1 MAHGYGHQGPSG
13 MPKQFVLCFDGTGN
27 KFAGDESD
35 SNVLK
40 IFRMLDRSKSHQYHY
55 YQPGIGTYVTS
66 KSLSSHGRFQRIK
79 SAYQKAKD
87 SAVGSSFD
95 EHVMGGY
102 KFLMRYYSPGDEIY
116 FIGFSRGSYIAR
128 FLAEML
134 DYIGLLEAGN
144 EELVRF
150 AWKTFAKWQQRSDD
164 TEEER
169 EEKKRLFTYMK
180 AFRETFS
187 RPISR
192 IRFMGLFDT
201 VNSVPR
207 FESAWMQR
215 TKFPYTA
222 RSSAKVIRHAVGI
235 DERRAKFRQDL
246 ISGPRPQELKHHKHR
261 HHLPKNPLEHHM
273 DRHRDEHNHLHLFHQ
288 DKERKAQKAQ
298 EDHPDN
304 VPSIRFNDNSEE
316 EKQDSEK
323 PGPEFQA
330 PGWGPHEGESYYHS
344 GRGRHASQANSR
356 PGSRA
361 ESRAGSHAGSHLGDE
376 PATMKPHA
384 YRAPS
389 PRRSLAVP
397 KASMEDLHSV
407 GSKESCQSAHSN
419 VLSVQI
425 PGTED
430 EEDEDEDD
438 QDIHEIW
445 FPGCHA
451 DIGGGWKLA
460 PDEKWA
466 LSHAPLVWMTQ
477 EAQKAGLE
485 LDERKMKQFQCLEEF
500 SGDYTPIQQEIN
512 ARRPSRCLEPHAEND
527 EAFRSMPNE
536 KERSAASRDFW
547 HALHT
552 SSTEGLSH
560 DCLLFNQGIPAMSVI
575 TWRIME
581 WLPFRRMDLQA
592 DGSWKPISWPL
603 PRGEVRDVPL
613 NAEIHVSAI
622 RRMQANRNYRPGN
635 VIVGGGGRGCRVAPE
650 EYGMGEWVVFRNEGD
665 PVRETYVRKDLSKC
679 KEGEENLQKIVHTP

>member
-1 MAHGYGHQGPSG
+1 
-13 MPKQFVLCFDGTGN
+13 
-27 KFAGDESD
+27 
-35 SNVLK
+35 
-40 IFRMLDRSKSHQYHY
+40 MLDRSKSHQYHY

-66 KSLSSHGRFQRIK
+66 KSLSSHGRIQRIK

-102 KFLMRYYSPGDEIY
+102 KFLMRYYSPGDEIF

-150 AWKTFAKWQQRSDD
+150 AWKTFAKWQQRSGD
-164 TEEER
+164 TEEDQ
-169 EEKKRLFTYMK
+169 EEKKKLFAYMK

-222 RSSAKVIRHAVGI
+222 RSSAKIIRHAVGI

-246 ISGPRPQELKHHKHR
+246 ISGPRPKESKHHRRR

-273 DRHRDEHNHLHLFHQ
+273 ERHRDANRHLHVFHQ
-288 DKERKAQKAQ
+288 DQKEQKPQ
-298 EDHPDN
+298 EEQPDN
-304 VPSIRFNDNSEE
+304 VPSFRLNDGPEE
-316 EKQDSEK
+316 EPQGGEK
-323 PGPEFQA
+323 SAPVFQV
-330 PGWGPHEGESYYHS
+330 PGWGPGAGETYYHS
-344 GRGRHASQANSR
+344 GRYASR
-356 PGSRA
+356 PGSQQG
-361 ESRAGSHAGSHLGDE
+361 SRTGSEAGSLE
-376 PATMKPHA
+376 PHK

-397 KASMEDLHSV
+397 NLAGDGLRSV
-407 GSKESCQSAHSN
+407 KSKESIQSVHSN
-419 VLSVQI
+419 TLSVQI
-425 PGTED
+425 PAIVDADSCED
-430 EEDEDEDD
+430 EEE
-438 QDIHEIW
+438 QDIHEVW

-451 DIGGGWKLA
+451 DIGGGWKLS
-460 PDEKWA
+460 DGETWA
-466 LSHAPLVWMTQ
+466 LSHAPLVWMTH

-500 SGDYTPIQQEIN
+500 SGDYTPVQEEIG
-512 ARRPSRCLEPHAEND
+512 AHRSSRCAEPHAND
-527 EAFRSMPNE
+527 PDAYRSIPDD

-547 HALHT
+547 HALHM
-552 SSTEGLSH
+552 SSTKGLLH
-560 DCLLFNQGIPAMSVI
+560 DCLMFNQGIPTMSVI

-581 WLPFRRMDLQA
+581 WLPFRRMDLQP

-603 PRGEVRDVPL
+603 PRGEVRDVPHD
-613 NAEIHVSAI
+613 AEIHVSAI
-622 RRMQANRNYRPGN
+622 RRMQADPKYRPGN
-635 VIVGGGGRGCRVAPE
+635 VIVGGGGRGLRVAPE
-650 EYGMGEWVVFRNEGD
+650 EYGMGEWVVFKNEGD
-665 PVRETYVRKDLSKC
+665 AVRETYVRKAVSKC
-679 KEGEENLQKIVHTP
+679 KEDEEKTNCRC

>member
-1 MAHGYGHQGPSG
+1 MAHGLGPSPSPF
-13 MPKQFVLCFDGTGN
+13 PKQFVLCFDGTGN

-66 KSLSSHGRFQRIK
+66 RSLSSHGRIQRIK

-87 SAVGSSFD
+87 SAIGSSFD

-144 EELVRF
+144 EELIRF
-150 AWKTFAKWQQRSDD
+150 AWKTFAKWQQRTGD

-169 EEKKRLFTYMK
+169 AEKKKLFEYMK

-187 RPISR
+187 RPTSR

-215 TKFPYTA
+215 SKFPYTA

-246 ISGPRPQELKHHKHR
+246 ISGQRPKEHKRHKHR
-261 HHLPKNPLEHHM
+261 HRPHPRQHLEQHLA
-273 DRHRDEHNHLHLFHQ
+273 RHLDANHHLHLHSN
-288 DKERKAQKAQ
+288 DHRE
-298 EDHPDN
+298 EHPDS
-304 VPSIRFNDNSEE
+304 VPAIRLNDDAD
-316 EKQDSEK
+316 EKSVEQPD
-323 PGPEFQA
+323 PNFQTPA
-330 PGWGPHEGESYYHS
+330 WGPANGESHYRTPHGS
-344 GRGRHASQANSR
+344 SHQGSESNFGLDRGNR
-356 PGSRA
+356 
-361 ESRAGSHAGSHLGDE
+361 
-376 PATMKPHA
+376 

-389 PRRSLAVP
+389 PRRMSLAVP
-397 KASMEDLHSV
+397 KPTQSTEDLASV
-407 GSKESCQSAHSN
+407 RSGQSGGMSIQVPSHN
-419 VLSVQI
+419 
-425 PGTED
+425 GEDDD
-430 EEDEDEDD
+430 EED
-438 QDIHEIW
+438 QDIHEMW

-460 PDEKWA
+460 SGELWA
-466 LSHAPLVWMTQ
+466 LSHAPLVWMVQ

-500 SGDYTPIQQEIN
+500 DGDYTPIQEMEL
-512 ARRPSRCLEPHAEND
+512 RRPSQCRDGHGND
-527 EAFRSMPNE
+527 PDAFRTMPNE

-552 SSTEGLSH
+552 SSTKGLLH
-560 DCLLFNQGIPAMSVI
+560 DCLEFNQGIPSMSVI
-575 TWRIME
+575 SWRIME
-581 WLPFRRMDLQA
+581 WLPFRRMDLQS

-613 NAEIHVSAI
+613 DAEIHVSAI
-622 RRMQANRNYRPGN
+622 RRMQADPNYRPGN
-635 VIVGGGGRGCRVAPE
+635 VIVGGGGRGIRKAPE
-650 EYGMGEWVVFRNEGD
+650 DYGIGEWVVFKNEGD
-665 PVRETYVRKDLSKC
+665 PVRETYVRKDVANKC
-679 KEGEENLQKIVHTP
+679 KDEHPQTQ